1 MTYVPSN
8 LRYLRKVSNLSQQAF
23 AEKVGL
29 NRGNIASYEKGS
41 AEPSLTNL
49 LKIAR
54 FFGVDLLD
62 FIDRDLAKE
71 LSFGQQ
77 VTTSP
82 PPEEPAAAPPV
93 NPPDTPVMISLPP
106 LEGEL
111 SDLVTLAGDMETII
125 QGQKQYY
132 RLKLAKLQ
140 GLSFNGQ
147 LLRLDY
153 ARLLDIAED
162 LLQLNKKIISAS
174 QPKLEG

>member
-62 FIDRDLAKE
+62 FIDRDLAQE

-77 VTTSP
+77 MSKPTKAEAPTSVSSVA
-82 PPEEPAAAPPV
+82 EEA
-93 NPPDTPVMISLPP
+93 PVMISLPP
-106 LEGEL
+106 LQEGEL
-111 SDLVTLAGDMETII
+111 NDLVALSDDMEAII

-132 RLKLAKLQ
+132 RLKLAKLKD
-140 GLSFNGQ
+140 LSFNGQ